1 MVLRSL
7 EKVFSLG
14 DFKALRK
21 ESSIGFGILPIEK
34 LR

>member
-7 EKVFSLG
+7 CKVFSLG
-14 DFKALRK
+14 HFKALRK
-21 ESSIGFGILPIEK
+21 ESSIVFRILPIEK